1 MMTIL
6 ILYYKTVLLS
16 NMLWMEQSPIK
27 SFQDL
32 ANRPQMEIIGF
43 KGGSSHKMIC
53 GSKNRAFIKICK
65 RTKGVTEYSPEYFK
79 SVIMRKAVMFAAK
92 TWIDHL
98 AFNYPD
104 LMIHTIRDDAYFRSP
119 SFIYN
124 RRLSMKIK
132 DKIDLLFYKLVE
144 MGLCEI
150 WFNEGRPIRI
160 NLKSFQFSHLHK
172 CV

>member
-1 MMTIL
+1 
-6 ILYYKTVLLS
+6 
-16 NMLWMEQSPIK
+16 
-27 SFQDL
+27 
-32 ANRPQMEIIGF
+32 
-43 KGGSSHKMIC
+43 
-53 GSKNRAFIKICK
+53 
-65 RTKGVTEYSPEYFK
+65 
-79 SVIMRKAVMFAAK
+79 MRKAVMFAAK

-132 DKIDLLFYKLVE
+132 DKIDLLFCKLVE

-150 WFNEGRPIRI
+150 WFNEGRPKRI

-172 CV
+172 LELDFSKFKGILYLYLLSIILSILVLILEVLKVKTMLNQ